1 MAGIE
6 EKCPPADSC
15 SGSVPDGN
23 KRSKTAN
30 AEKKGLTQKVSFC
43 FLGRV
48 KFRKVMLE
56 KLNPSHSCGA
66 GPPVH
71 KATGGHGFSNI
82 ALRTISIISK

>member
-6 EKCPPADSC
+6 ETCPPADSC

-23 KRSKTAN
+23 KRSTTAN
-30 AEKKGLTQKVSFC
+30 AVIKGLTQKVSFC

-82 ALRTISIISK
+82 TLRTISIISK

>member
-1 MAGIE
+1 MPEGTA
-6 EKCPPADSC
+6 KQQ
-15 SGSVPDGN
+15 
-23 KRSKTAN
+23 KR
-30 AEKKGLTQKVSFC
+30 LTQKVSFC

-82 ALRTISIISK
+82 TLRTISIISK